1 MTSVTMSL
9 SGHILLRN
17 SRDVVPMEKPV
28 APTRVYMYVLRVG
41 RASDGRSEG
50 RVAGSGKGAG

>member
-9 SGHILLRN
+9 SNHIFLRN
-17 SRDVVPMEKPV
+17 SKDVVPMEKPV

-41 RASDGRSEG
+41 RAGDGRG
-50 RVAGSGKGAG
+50 DAG